1 MESRIGPDAEATFLD
16 SIAARE
22 LELAELSDVDVS
34 RMADLVRRYRDF
46 PLGAIDAAVI
56 TVAERLKALQIA
68 SLDHRH
74 FRAVKPL
81 HADAFKLLP

>member
-1 MESRIGPDAEATFLD
+1 
-16 SIAARE
+16 
-22 LELAELSDVDVS
+22 
-34 RMADLVRRYRDF
+34 MADLVRRYRDF
-46 PLGAIDAAVI
+46 LLGAVDAAVI

-81 HADAFKLLP
+81 HADAFELLP